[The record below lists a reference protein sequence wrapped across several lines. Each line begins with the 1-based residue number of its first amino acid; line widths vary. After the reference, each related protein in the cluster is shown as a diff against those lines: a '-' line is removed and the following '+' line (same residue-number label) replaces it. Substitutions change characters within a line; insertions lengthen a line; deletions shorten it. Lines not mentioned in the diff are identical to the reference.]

1 MNCENLQLNLP
12 VYFDNVLTNEE
23 RSDVDEHLARCSS
36 CRQKMID
43 FQSLRDDL
51 RVLAR
56 PEMPKDLLATV
67 RNRVA
72 QEIKSNQPQPIRQPQ
87 KNIYEWLQMRVMPF
101 AVGTVASLVFGF
113 LLLTSLLS
121 HTNTSSQN
129 ADFARYEPF
138 TKSDVLL
145 ANANPKMNAEDFE
158 LNAADFAAARLSI
171 SGESPSI
178 NPQGALVALTKA
190 FVRGKMKDDE
200 VVVVADVFGNGLAQ
214 IAEVVEPSRDRH
226 AVRELEDALKNNPD
240 YAPFVP
246 ANIDHRSETV
256 RVIFKIQSVNVETNA
271 KPRRK

>member
-12 VYFDNVLTNEE
+12 IYLDDVLTVEE
-23 RSDVDEHLARCSS
+23 RAIIEKHLAGCSL
-36 CRQKMID
+36 CRQKLND
-43 FQSLRDDL
+43 FQSLRNDL

-56 PEMPKDLLATV
+56 PEMPKDLLASV

-72 QEIKSNQPQPIRQPQ
+72 QEIKSNQPQEARLPQ
-87 KNIYEWLQMRVMPF
+87 KNIYEWLQMRVMPY
-101 AVGTVASLVFGF
+101 AVGTVASLVLGF
-113 LLLTSLLS
+113 MLLTSLLN

-129 ADFARYEPF
+129 ADFAKYEPF

-145 ANANPKMNAEDFE
+145 ANANPKMNAEDFQ
-158 LNAADFAAARLSI
+158 LSAADFAAARLSI
-171 SGESPSI
+171 SNESPSI

-226 AVRELEDALKNNPD
+226 AVRELEQALKNNPD

-256 RVIFKIQSVNVETNA
+256 RVIFKIQSVNVETNT
-271 KPRRK
+271 KGKRK

>member
-12 VYFDNVLTNEE
+12 IYLDDILTNEE
-23 RSDVDEHLARCSS
+23 RSVVEEHLALCRS
-36 CRQKMID
+36 CREKLID
-43 FQSLRDDL
+43 FQLLRDDL

-56 PEMPKDLLATV
+56 PELPQDLLASV
-67 RNRVA
+67 RNRVR

-87 KNIYEWLQMRVMPF
+87 KNMYEWLQMRVMPY
-101 AVGTVASLVFGF
+101 AVGTVASLLFGF
-113 LLLTSLLS
+113 LLLSSLLN
-121 HTNTSSQN
+121 HTNDSPQN
-129 ADFARYEPF
+129 PDFAKYEPF

-145 ANANPKMNAEDFE
+145 ANANPNMNADEFE
-158 LNAADFAAARLSI
+158 LDAADFAAARLSI
-171 SGESPSI
+171 SSESPSI

-226 AVRELEDALKNNPD
+226 AVRELEEALKNNPD

-256 RVIFKIQSVNVETNA
+256 RVIFKIQSVNVETRM

>member
-12 VYFDNVLTNEE
+12 IYLDDVLTNEE
-23 RSDVDEHLARCSS
+23 RAGVEEHLAHCSS
-36 CRQKMID
+36 CCQKLID
-43 FQSLRDDL
+43 FQSLRNDL

-56 PEMPKDLLATV
+56 PELPKDLLASV
-67 RNRVA
+67 RSRVA
-72 QEIKSNQPQPIRQPQ
+72 REIKSNQPQPNRSPQ
-87 KNIYEWLQMRVMPF
+87 KNIYEWLQMRVMPY
-101 AVGTVASLVFGF
+101 AVGTVASLLFGF
-113 LLLTSLLS
+113 LLLSSLLN
-121 HTNTSSQN
+121 HTNDSPQN

-145 ANANPKMNAEDFE
+145 ADANPKMNAEDFE

-171 SGESPSI
+171 SGESPSV

-226 AVRELEDALKNNPD
+226 AVRELEEALKNNPE

-246 ANIDHRSETV
+246 ANLDHRAETV
-256 RVIFKIQSVNVETNA
+256 RVIFKIQSVNVETRT
-271 KPRRK
+271 KLRGR